1 MEPTAVITV
10 DAIDRKQEAP
20 LLLSAEKVAELLN
33 ISIRTLWR
41 LRAAGK
47 LPAPVR
53 LGGSVRWRPEEIAAW
68 VNNGC
73 PENWRPQN
81 GFHNGQV

>member
-1 MEPTAVITV
+1 MQTINSPSEST
-10 DAIDRKQEAP
+10 KQSEESAM
-20 LLLSAEKVAELLN
+20 LVSAEKLAELLD

-53 LGGSVRWRPEEIAAW
+53 LGGSVRWRAQEVRAW
-68 VNNGC
+68 IERGC
-73 PENWRPQN
+73 PDQPHVKSIRRS
-81 GFHNGQV
+81 GR